1 MHRCHWQEHE
11 RLKRGIIAEV
21 GSKCYN
27 STLTPCYNDHMPNNI
42 FIKPLFKLSQHSEN
56 MGEAIIHFTHDDYN
70 KELGHA
76 LIEANNDA
84 EAISAFL
91 REYKDSPETLRSY
104 AKEVERL
111 LLWCIYI
118 GKINISSLRR
128 THLQTYQEFLKNPVP
143 VEIWCGP
150 SVSRL
155 KKDGAI
161 NENWRAFADG
171 LSGASINKSLTIL
184 DSFFNYLVQANYL
197 TGNPLAVDRRRK
209 RRQTRVANIIDR
221 YLEKDEINATLN
233 ALAEFPANNETQ
245 SFQTIRARYII
256 LLLFYTGLRIAESA
270 NHTMGDFKQRK
281 DRWFLRV
288 IGKGKK
294 LREIPIP
301 DVLLDV
307 LADFRKMIGLTSAQP
322 VFQEKTPLIPM
333 KNLTDAISTR
343 RIDQILKWA
352 FNLGAETF
360 ELKAPH
366 KASKL
371 RSASAHWLR
380 HSYVTYLLEAGAS
393 LKVAQENAGHADVS
407 TTMHYTHVAET
418 DRHEATNQIT
428 LGED

>member
-1 MHRCHWQEHE
+1 M
-11 RLKRGIIAEV
+11 K
-21 GSKCYN
+21 KN
-27 STLTPCYNDHMPNNI
+27 T
-42 FIKPLFKLSQHSEN
+42 FIKPLFKLTQHSEN
-56 MGEAIIHFTHDDYN
+56 MGHGIIDFTHGDYN
-70 KELGHA
+70 KELGNA
-76 LIEANNDA
+76 LIEADNDA

-91 REYKDSPETLRSY
+91 QEYKESPETLRSY

-111 LLWCIYI
+111 LLWCIYVA
-118 GKINISSLRR
+118 KINISSLRR
-128 THLQTYQEFLKNPVP
+128 THLQTYQTFLKNPEP
-143 VEIWCGP
+143 TEIWCGP

-155 KKDGAI
+155 TKDGAF
-161 NENWRAFADG
+161 NPNWRAFTKG
-171 LSGASINKSLTIL
+171 LGGASINKSLTIL

-197 TGNPLAVDRRRK
+197 IGNPLAVDRRRK
-209 RRQTRVANIIDR
+209 KRQDRTANIIDR
-221 YLEKDEINATLN
+221 YLEKDEINATLT
-233 ALAEFPANNETQ
+233 ALNELPADNETQ
-245 SFQTIRARYII
+245 SFQAIRARYII

-301 DVLLDV
+301 DVLLDA
-307 LADFRKMIGLTSAQP
+307 LADFRKMIGLHSAQP
-322 VFQEKTPLIPM
+322 TFQETTPLIPM
-333 KNLTDAISTR
+333 KNMTDAISTR

-352 FNLGAETF
+352 FNCGAETF
-360 ELKAPH
+360 ELNAPH

-371 RSASAHWLR
+371 RAASAHWLR

-428 LGED
+428 LGEK

>member
-1 MHRCHWQEHE
+1 MHFFSRFHFHFAM
-11 RLKRGIIAEV
+11 IITMIK
-21 GSKCYN
+21 S
-27 STLTPCYNDHMPNNI
+27 I
-42 FIKPLFKLSQHSEN
+42 FIKPLFRFTQQSEN
-56 MGEAIIHFTHDDYN
+56 MGQALINFTHDDYN

-91 REYKDSPETLRSY
+91 REYKESPETLRSY

-111 LLWCIYI
+111 LLWCIYVA
-118 GKINISSLRR
+118 KINISSLRR
-128 THLQTYQEFLKNPVP
+128 THLQIYQDFLKNPEP
-143 VEIWCGP
+143 KNIWCGP
-150 SVSRL
+150 ATSRL
-155 KKDGAI
+155 TKDGAI
-161 NENWRAFADG
+161 NLKWRAFTKG

-197 TGNPLAVDRRRK
+197 IGNPLAVDRRRK
-209 RRQTRVANIIDR
+209 KRQTRVANVIDR

-233 ALAEFPANNETQ
+233 ALSELSDSADHCFQ
-245 SFQTIRARYII
+245 SIRARYII

-270 NHTMGDFKQRK
+270 KHTMGDFKQRD

-288 IGKGKK
+288 IGKGNK

-301 DVLLDV
+301 DVLLDA
-307 LADFRKMIGLTSAQP
+307 LADFRKAVGLPSPQP
-322 VFQEKTPLIPM
+322 HFQEATPLIPM
-333 KNLTDAISTR
+333 QNLTGSISTR

-352 FNLGAETF
+352 FNLGATQF
-360 ELKAPH
+360 ESTAPR

-407 TTMHYTHVAET
+407 TTMHYTHVAQT
-418 DRHEATNQIT
+418 DRHEATNQLNLT
-428 LGED
+428 LRKDTK

>member
-1 MHRCHWQEHE
+1 MKNQ
-11 RLKRGIIAEV
+11 I
-21 GSKCYN
+21 Y
-27 STLTPCYNDHMPNNI
+27 
-42 FIKPLFKLSQHSEN
+42 IKPLFKLTLESDH
-56 MGEAIIHFTHDDYN
+56 MGRAIVDFTHDDYN
-70 KELGHA
+70 KELGNNA
-76 LIEANNDA
+76 LIAANNDA

-91 REYKDSPETLRSY
+91 REYKESPETLRSY

-128 THLQTYQEFLKNPVP
+128 THLQDYQLFLKNPEP
-143 VEIWCGP
+143 KNTWCGP

-155 KKDGAI
+155 TRDGSWNPA
-161 NENWRAFADG
+161 WRPFAKG

-197 TGNPLAVDRRRK
+197 IGNPLAVDRRRK
-209 RRQTRVANIIDR
+209 KRQTRVANIIDR
-221 YLEKDEINATLN
+221 YLEKDEINATLK
-233 ALAEFPANNETQ
+233 ALHAFPIENETQ
-245 SFQTIRARYII
+245 RFQTIRARYII

-270 NHTMGDFKQRK
+270 HHTMGDFKQHK

-301 DVLLDV
+301 DVLMDA
-307 LADFRKMIGLTSAQP
+307 LAEFRKMTGLSSPQP
-322 VFQEKTPLIPM
+322 QFQETTPLIPM

-352 FNLGAETF
+352 FSLGAKHF
-360 ELKAPH
+360 ELHAPN

-371 RSASAHWLR
+371 RAASAHWLR
-380 HSYVTYLLEAGAS
+380 HSYVTYLLESGAS
-393 LKVAQENAGHADVS
+393 LKVAQENAGHADVG
-407 TTMHYTHVAET
+407 TTMHYTHVAQT
-418 DRHEATNQIT
+418 NRHEETNQMS
-428 LGED
+428 LSED

>member
-1 MHRCHWQEHE
+1 MKQTT
-11 RLKRGIIAEV
+11 
-21 GSKCYN
+21 Y
-27 STLTPCYNDHMPNNI
+27 
-42 FIKPLFKLSQHSEN
+42 IKPLFKLTQHSEN
-56 MGEAIIHFTHDDYN
+56 MGQSIIDFTHGDYN
-70 KELGHA
+70 KELGNA

-91 REYKDSPETLRSY
+91 REYKESPETLRSY

-111 LLWCIYI
+111 LLWCIYVA
-118 GKINISSLRR
+118 KINISSLRR
-128 THLQTYQEFLKNPVP
+128 THLQSYQEFLKKPEP
-143 VEIWCGP
+143 SAIWCGP

-155 KKDGAI
+155 TKDGGV
-161 NENWRAFADG
+161 NPNWRAFTKG
-171 LSGASINKSLTIL
+171 LGGASINKSLTIL

-197 TGNPLAVDRRRK
+197 IGNPLAVDRRRK
-209 RRQTRVANIIDR
+209 KRQDRTPNIIDR
-221 YLEKDEINATLN
+221 YLEKDEINATLT
-233 ALAEFPANNETQ
+233 ALNEYPADTETR
-245 SFQTIRARYII
+245 SFQAIRARYII

-301 DVLLDV
+301 DVLLDA
-307 LADFRKMIGLTSAQP
+307 LADFRKMVGLTSPQP
-322 VFQEKTPLIPM
+322 TFQEATPLIPM
-333 KNLTDAISTR
+333 RNLTDTISTR

-352 FNLGAETF
+352 FNLGAEQF
-360 ELKAPH
+360 PNAPH

-371 RSASAHWLR
+371 QAASAHWLR

-428 LGED
+428 LSNK

>member
-1 MHRCHWQEHE
+1 MKQ
-11 RLKRGIIAEV
+11 
-21 GSKCYN
+21 
-27 STLTPCYNDHMPNNI
+27 STY
-42 FIKPLFKLSQHSEN
+42 IKPLFKLTQHSEN
-56 MGEAIIHFTHDDYN
+56 MGQSIIDFTHGDYN
-70 KELGHA
+70 KELGNA
-76 LIEANNDA
+76 LIEADNDA
-84 EAISAFL
+84 EAISSFL
-91 REYKDSPETLRSY
+91 REYKESPETLRSY

-111 LLWCIYI
+111 LLWCIYVA
-118 GKINISSLRR
+118 KINISSLRR
-128 THLQTYQEFLKNPVP
+128 THLQTYQEFLKNPEP
-143 VEIWCGP
+143 FAIWCGP

-155 KKDGAI
+155 TKDGAL
-161 NENWRAFADG
+161 NPNWRAFTKG

-197 TGNPLAVDRRRK
+197 IGNPLAVDRRRK
-209 RRQTRVANIIDR
+209 KRQDRSANIIDR

-233 ALAEFPANNETQ
+233 ALNEFPADNETQ
-245 SFQTIRARYII
+245 SFQAIRARYII

-301 DVLLDV
+301 DVLLDA
-307 LADFRKMIGLTSAQP
+307 LADFRKMTGLTSPQP
-322 VFQEKTPLIPM
+322 TFQEPTPLIPM

-352 FNLGAETF
+352 FNLGAEQF
-360 ELKAPH
+360 AAAPH

-371 RSASAHWLR
+371 RAASAHWLR
-380 HSYVTYLLEAGAS
+380 HSYVTYLLESGAS

-428 LGED
+428 LGDK